1 MVNAETVAKNAKNA
15 IPPRSWRPDSETPGE
30 LRFSRFLR
38 QFQHLTLSGL
48 GLLGFS
54 SKTHKTLD
62 AQSLGPMGMFFT
74 VDYYGLRE

>member
-15 IPPRSWRPDSETPGE
+15 IPQESQSLASKTLGE
-30 LRFSRFLR
+30 LRFLHLLR
-38 QFQHLTLSGL
+38 QFQHLTLAGL
-48 GLLGFS
+48 SLLGFS
-54 SKTHKTLD
+54 IKTHKTLD